1 MVSVN
6 STKIDWRSITD
17 INVISPRPPWQQ
29 PPPASLPFLRPPLHP
44 AARLGQAFR
53 AQTPP
58 PCVGRRPGVFCIKCL
73 VKPPHS
79 PATKS
84 SVSSTRRHASQ
95 GLCTL
100 APSAANPP
108 LASRFW
114 RRPQLKQHSYAP
126 HASLSCTVPQPPP
139 PSLLL
144 SPHQVIHSLVIY
156 GIYKMKVNLTWP
168 DDAGTRDL
176 ITWSLVVM
184 SCLPILFVAPLHSL
198 PNQIIEK
205 DVIGSRFSRQ
215 FPTTFLMSYFTQ
227 PHAPRI
233 IQIHPCSC
241 ASQGNVVHHLP
252 PFTTSITLRHDG
264 MRRLTRLAA
273 GALLAF

>member
-95 GLCTL
+95 GLCFL

-114 RRPQLKQHSYAP
+114 RRPQLKQHSYALMRRC
-126 HASLSCTVPQPPP
+126 HAPSLSHLHPPC
-139 PSLLL
+139 S
-144 SPHQVIHSLVIY
+144 
-156 GIYKMKVNLTWP
+156 
-168 DDAGTRDL
+168 
-176 ITWSLVVM
+176 
-184 SCLPILFVAPLHSL
+184 SL
-198 PNQIIEK
+198 PTRSFIP
-205 DVIGSRFSRQ
+205 SSS
-215 FPTTFLMSYFTQ
+215 TAFTK
-227 PHAPRI
+227 
-233 IQIHPCSC
+233 
-241 ASQGNVVHHLP
+241 
-252 PFTTSITLRHDG
+252 
-264 MRRLTRLAA
+264 
-273 GALLAF
+273 